1 MQFNLDPR
9 IVKILEK
16 YNITKPVEIQK
27 IGIPKI
33 LNGSNTIIAAETG
46 CGKTLAYL
54 LPMINNI
61 LKWKELVKDQPYNS
75 PFGLIVVP
83 TRELAYQIGVCISSL
98 SCNS

>member
-1 MQFNLDPR
+1 MQFNLDR
-9 IVKILEK
+9 QIIKILEK

-33 LNGSNTIIAAETG
+33 LNGDNTVIAAETG
-46 CGKTLAYL
+46 CGKTLTYL

-61 LKWKELVKDQPYNS
+61 IEWKKLVENRPYNS

-83 TRELAYQIGVCISSL
+83 TRELAYQIGVCITSL
-98 SCNS
+98 SYNS